1 MADPVATMTV
11 TGLAELE
18 EALMELGNS
27 VAGKALYNALMQAA
41 IPIQD
46 TAIAMAPQSTKP
58 HFRYKRAKVKK
69 ISRTGNK
76 ALDAYNRSLA
86 VSTARRMPV
95 REIVQPGNLRK
106 NIARKRLK
114 GKKYSSV
121 TGGEAYVGIS
131 WQGDAFYGRFLEFG
145 TEEMAA
151 RPFLRPA
158 FDARSGE
165 ALGIFMDRL
174 RENIERARRR
184 AAAKTQGTAR

>member
-11 TGLAELE
+11 SGLADLE
-18 EALMELGNS
+18 EALLELGNS
-27 VAGKALYNALMQAA
+27 VAGTALYNALMQAA

-58 HFRYKRAKVKK
+58 RYRYKRRGKK
-69 ISRTGNK
+69 ARGK
-76 ALDAYNRSLA
+76 AVDGQSAS
-86 VSTARRMPV
+86 STTTERV
-95 REIVQPGNLRK
+95 LEQPGNLRK

-114 GKKYSSV
+114 GRKYASV
-121 TGGEAYVGIS
+121 TGGEAYVGVS
-131 WQGDAFYGRFLEFG
+131 WQGNAFYGRFLEFG
-145 TEEMAA
+145 TAKMAA

-174 RENIERARRR
+174 QQNIERARRR
-184 AAAKTQGTAR
+184 AAAKTQGNAR

>member
-27 VAGKALYNALMQAA
+27 VAGKALYNALMTAA

-46 TAIAMAPQSTKP
+46 TAIAMAPQAAKP
-58 HFRYKRAKVKK
+58 RYRYKRRGKR
-69 ISRTGNK
+69 ISRRGGGQQ
-76 ALDAYNRSLA
+76 A
-86 VSTARRMPV
+86 VSQTV
-95 REIVQPGNLRK
+95 EKVLVQPGNLRR

-114 GKKYSSV
+114 GRKYAEL
-121 TGGEAYVGIS
+121 TGGEAYVGVS
-131 WQGDAFYGRFLEFG
+131 WQGDAYYGRFLEFG
-145 TEEMAA
+145 TANVAA

-184 AAAKTQGTAR
+184 AAARAQGANR

>member
-11 TGLAELE
+11 SGLADLE
-18 EALMELGNS
+18 EALQELGNA
-27 VAGKALYNALMQAA
+27 VAGKALYNALMTAA

-46 TAIAMAPQSTKP
+46 TAIAMAPQAVKP
-58 HFRYKRAKVKK
+58 HYRYKRRGKKV
-69 ISRTGNK
+69 RGK
-76 ALDAYNRSLA
+76 ADASQPAAGTTTERVL
-86 VSTARRMPV
+86 
-95 REIVQPGNLRK
+95 EQPGNLRK

-114 GKKYSSV
+114 GRKYSEL
-121 TGGEAYVGIS
+121 TGGEAYVGVS
-131 WQGDAFYGRFLEFG
+131 WQGNAFYGRFLEFG
-145 TEEMAA
+145 TAKMAA

-174 RENIERARRR
+174 RENIEHARRR